1 MIVTWVTFDPTANS
15 TVEYGIDN
23 LDNSAVGT
31 STLFVDGGTEKR
43 KLYIHRV
50 TLKNLKPN
58 QKYSKFNIMQIILF
72 YAQNPFIDILFY
84 AQNLFID
91 ILF

>member
-1 MIVTWVTFDPTANS
+1 MIVTWVTFDPTAIS

-23 LDNSAVGT
+23 LNMSAHGT

-43 KLYIHRV
+43 KIYTHRV

-58 QKYSKFNIMQIILF
+58 KKYSKFNIMQIILF
-72 YAQNPFIDILFY
+72 YAKYLFTIL
-84 AQNLFID
+84 L
-91 ILF
+91 

>member
-1 MIVTWVTFDPTANS
+1 MIVTWVTFDKTAIS

-23 LDNSAVGT
+23 LDDSANGT
-31 STLFVDGGTEKR
+31 STLFVDGGSQKR

-58 QKYSKFNIMQIILF
+58 QKYSKFVVKKNI
-72 YAQNPFIDILFY
+72 
-84 AQNLFID
+84 
-91 ILF
+91 

>member
-58 QKYSKFNIMQIILF
+58 QKYSKFNITIEYYANYSFLHIKSF
-72 YAQNPFIDILFY
+72 Y
-84 AQNLFID
+84 
-91 ILF
+91 